1 MSEAGRVGGG
11 AGGGGGGSVAGVN
24 EGGRKHVIFKVEQC
38 AEHIL
43 SSN

>member
-1 MSEAGRVGGG
+1 MSEAGRVGGW
-11 AGGGGGGSVAGVN
+11 AGGGSGVAGVN

>member
-11 AGGGGGGSVAGVN
+11 GDGGSVAGVN